1 MVMLAQAARWLAR
14 DGLATSTEARIARLL
29 DDLHAHLEMVEG
41 LHENMRY
48 AMEQAEENASRPQ
61 LDPAPQQVLDAIES
75 LELDAPAL
83 QSMRQTPQ
91 CVICCADFEVSE
103 CLSRLPGCGHLFHE
117 PCVMQW
123 LERASNC
130 PICRCDLAEAVG
142 ATRIAPDEAGLE
154 EAAANGTRPGE
165 RRRLVASAAD
175 EAPFS
180 MASSSTS
187 GDMRST
193 PASLQ
198 SAAGAAAT
206 AAAAAS
212 SALAA
217 EAGHWEA
224 RAANSASPSSPSA
237 ARAGGARAGLI
248 GGGSGGRPT
257 SSVLVGAGSA
267 ISIAPGAA
275 VSGTSTESP
284 CGAAQARSVSSGL
297 RRTHLG

>member
-48 AMEQAEENASRPQ
+48 AMEQAEESAGRPE

-75 LELDAPAL
+75 LDLDAPAL

-103 CLSRLPGCGHLFHE
+103 RLSRLPGCGHLFHDS
-117 PCVMQW
+117 CVMQW

-130 PICRCDLAEAVG
+130 PICRCDLPEAVG
-142 ATRIAPDEAGLE
+142 VTRPAAEEVGSE
-154 EAAANGTRPGE
+154 EAAAGDSSPGE
-165 RRRLVASAAD
+165 RRRLVAPEGS
-175 EAPFS
+175 FS
-180 MASSSTS
+180 MASSSSTS
-187 GDMRST
+187 GETRSAS
-193 PASLQ
+193 ASLQ
-198 SAAGAAAT
+198 SAASAAAT

-224 RAANSASPSSPSA
+224 RAGSANSASPSPSA
-237 ARAGGARAGLI
+237 ARAGGARAGLL
-248 GGGSGGRPT
+248 GGGGRPT

-275 VSGTSTESP
+275 VSGGTESP
-284 CGAAQARSVSSGL
+284 CGAAQARSGSSGL